1 MGRPPVIDGITGDP
15 GSCSQLGGALRS
27 QAARLL
33 ALRGELRE
41 RAADLRRV
49 SAAPDLVARIEA
61 DLALLEALVD
71 RIDAGGVA
79 LQRYA
84 QELAELAEGIRRL
97 GAAASAAGLELDEL
111 RVVEP
116 WGVLTTELAQRRG
129 RAQPE
134 LQRQAD
140 RLASRLGRS
149 RGVAT
154 RTLTEATTLLAQAA
168 QAARIRALD

>member
-1 MGRPPVIDGITGDP
+1 VIDGVTGDP

-33 ALRGELRE
+33 SLRE
-41 RAADLRRV
+41 ELHERAEDLRRTGAP
-49 SAAPDLVARIEA
+49 AALVTSVGA
-61 DLALLEALVD
+61 DLALLDALVD
-71 RIDAGGVA
+71 RIDDGGAA

-84 QELAELAEGIRRL
+84 QELAELGEGIRRL
-97 GAAASAAGLELDEL
+97 EHTATAAGLELDGL
-111 RVVEP
+111 RVIEP
-116 WGVLTTELAQRRG
+116 WGVLTTELAQQRN

-140 RLASRLGRS
+140 RLASRLGRA

-154 RTLTEATTLLAQAA
+154 RTMTESTSLLAHAA
-168 QAARIRALD
+168 QAARLRSLS

>member
-1 MGRPPVIDGITGDP
+1 VIDGGTGDP

-33 ALRGELRE
+33 PLRE
-41 RAADLRRV
+41 ELHERIGDLRRT
-49 SAAPDLVARIEA
+49 AAPAGLVGRLET
-61 DLALLEALVD
+61 DVALLDAVVD
-71 RIDAGGVA
+71 RIDAGGAA

-84 QELAELAEGIRRL
+84 QELAELGEGIRRL
-97 GAAASAAGLELDEL
+97 EHAAAAAGLELDGL

-116 WGVLTTELAQRRG
+116 WGVLSTELAQRRH

-140 RLASRLGRS
+140 RLASRLGRA
-149 RGVAT
+149 RGVAA
-154 RTLTEATTLLAQAA
+154 RTMSETTALLASAA
-168 QAARIRALD
+168 QAARLRSRS